1 MPLID
6 THAHL
11 DDSRFAADFGEMLAR
26 ARDAGVER
34 IIAVGTT
41 AASSRNC
48 VQMAKAH
55 PMLRATV
62 GLHPNNIAAEPA
74 GAWDEVV
81 RLAEDPNVVGLGE
94 TGLDRHWHDTPFP
107 QQEEYF
113 ARHLELSR
121 KTGLAVVIHC
131 READADMLAMLR
143 SEFAARG
150 PIRAVMHS
158 FCGPAAM
165 AQECLAMGLDI
176 SLSGMITYK
185 TAADLRAVA
194 KSLPL
199 DRVMVETD
207 CPYLAPVPLRG
218 TPRGKRNE
226 PAYVAHTARVL
237 AEEMGIPYETLAER
251 TTANAL
257 RLFTRE
263 PKTPKTPTK
272 ETP

>member
-1 MPLID
+1 MLID

-11 DDSRFAADFGEMLAR
+11 DDPRFAGDFGEMLAR
-26 ARDAGVER
+26 ARSAGVER
-34 IIAVGTT
+34 IVAVGTT

-48 VQMAKAH
+48 IALARTH
-55 PMLRATV
+55 SMLRATV
-62 GLHPNNIAAEPA
+62 GLHPNNVAAEPA
-74 GAWDEVV
+74 TAWDDVV
-81 RLAEDPNVVGLGE
+81 RMADDPNVVALGE

-143 SEFAARG
+143 AEFAARG

-158 FCGPAAM
+158 FCGSAAM
-165 AQECLAMGLDI
+165 AEECLAMGLDI
-176 SLSGMITYK
+176 SLSGIFTYK
-185 TAADLRAVA
+185 TAADVRSAV
-194 KSLPL
+194 KKVPL

-207 CPYLAPVPLRG
+207 CPYLSPVPLRG
-218 TPRGKRNE
+218 TPAGKRNE
-226 PAYVAHTARVL
+226 PAYAIHTARVL
-237 AEEMGIPYETLAER
+237 ADELGVSYEILAER

-257 RLFTRE
+257 RLFNRMPPE
-263 PKTPKTPTK
+263 KTS
-272 ETP
+272 

>member
-11 DDSRFAADFGEMLAR
+11 DDSRFAGDFGDVLSR
-26 ARDAGVER
+26 AREAGVEH
-34 IIAVGTT
+34 IFAVGTT
-41 AASSRNC
+41 VGSSQRC
-48 VQMAKAH
+48 LQMAKTH

-62 GLHPNNIAAEPA
+62 GLHPNNIAAELAALP
-74 GAWDEVV
+74 GAWDEIV
-81 RLAEDPNVVGLGE
+81 RLADDPGVVALGE
-94 TGLDRHWHDTPFP
+94 TGLDRHWHDTPFA
-107 QQEEYF
+107 QQEDYF

-143 SEFAARG
+143 AEFAARG

-158 FCGPAAM
+158 FCGSLAM
-165 AQECLAMGLDI
+165 AEECLAMGLDI

-185 TAADLRAVA
+185 TAADLRATA

-199 DRVMVETD
+199 GRVMVETD

-237 AEEMGIPYETLAER
+237 AEEMGVSYDTLAEK

-257 RLFTRE
+257 RLFQR
-263 PKTPKTPTK
+263 
-272 ETP
+272 ETPP